1 MVSQSRQTGGRV
13 CAARPRLD
21 EHWLYR
27 REQNHAVGC
36 LSGKHIAL
44 DKFQGKHSKSKTA
57 KSNVGGTTWP
67 FLAGIGRVGHS
78 HFGILLSLSAVN
90 AFYFGK
96 SVLCGICVVMFFSI
110 VQPPQR
116 AKSALIVC
124 GILFIGFNIYAST
137 HYDLRRFALCLRAF
151 YSTNGLLIGMAITLA
166 LLLWPAS
173 EETRASQNGVAPGTV
188 AESGTAPDLATF

>member
-67 FLAGIGRVGHS
+67 FLAGIGRVGALPFRHS
-78 HFGILLSLSAVN
+78 PVTVGCQCFLLRQERFVRN
-90 AFYFGK
+90 MCCH
-96 SVLCGICVVMFFSI
+96 VFSI

-116 AKSALIVC
+116 AKSALIIC

-151 YSTNGLLIGMAITLA
+151 YSINGLLIGMAITLA

-188 AESGTAPDLATF
+188 AGSGTAPDLATF